1 MTDEVETVINNIAD
15 DLTKPDVAHIHAIA
29 AKRKQKRQTAGKV
42 GGAAVVAFLVAGVG
56 LWAIGRGDSGSTR
69 LDTASGNTAAASS
82 ATDEI
87 PVPTTSDPDGT
98 FGGTPAVGVG
108 TYDDFIS
115 LPVAEA
121 GAFAEM
127 EGVEWR
133 VIVLDGESQED
144 GDDLVP
150 GRLNFTV
157 ENGIVVRVQS
167 DEDLLRNIIDSTDET
182 PTTAAPS
189 AAGIYLLLSIEEA
202 SDLADSQGEVWR
214 VIEIDDVDQTVTAD
228 RLPGRLTFYVE
239 NGIVV
244 EVRVE
249 GDDAE
254 IVAPSTTAPT
264 PVDPAATSTTVAET
278 SNTSHGDVPATV
290 GPNGSDEVAEIV
302 VNGFS
307 ISDLNN
313 AVKTF
318 LTDRLAADDI
328 RIEYSAGISL
338 EDREAPVVFVG
349 IPEATRERAD
359 VALVEQG
366 LQRFVESWVGT
377 QDNVSVDEVFEIR
390 TTGPVLLEPG

>member
-1 MTDEVETVINNIAD
+1 M
-15 DLTKPDVAHIHAIA
+15 
-29 AKRKQKRQTAGKV
+29 
-42 GGAAVVAFLVAGVG
+42 
-56 LWAIGRGDSGSTR
+56 
-69 LDTASGNTAAASS
+69 
-82 ATDEI
+82 
-87 PVPTTSDPDGT
+87 
-98 FGGTPAVGVG
+98 
-108 TYDDFIS
+108 
-115 LPVAEA
+115 
-121 GAFAEM
+121 
-127 EGVEWR
+127 
-133 VIVLDGESQED
+133 LDGESQED

-167 DEDLLRNIIDSTDET
+167 DEDLRRNIIDSTDET

-254 IVAPSTTAPT
+254 IIAPSTSAPT
-264 PVDPAATSTTVAET
+264 SVDSAATSTTVAET

-290 GPNGSDEVAEIV
+290 GPNGSDEVTEIV

-313 AVKTF
+313 AVKAF

-338 EDREAPVVFVG
+338 EDREAPIVFVG